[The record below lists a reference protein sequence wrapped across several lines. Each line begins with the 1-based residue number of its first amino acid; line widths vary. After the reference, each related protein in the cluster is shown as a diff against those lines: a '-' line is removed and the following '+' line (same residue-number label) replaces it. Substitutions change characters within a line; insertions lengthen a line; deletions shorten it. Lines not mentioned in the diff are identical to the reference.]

1 MATVRCRRRLR
12 DMDSLVV
19 SGIVRGGHTSCCWNQ
34 RTEHH
39 AHQERHPPAPRAA
52 SRRTLMGR
60 EYGIHLERLAWICRT
75 PSLLRAPKWLD
86 DIERK
91 TVREGEGVE
100 PFNTS
105 NT

>member
-1 MATVRCRRRLR
+1 
-12 DMDSLVV
+12 
-19 SGIVRGGHTSCCWNQ
+19 
-34 RTEHH
+34 
-39 AHQERHPPAPRAA
+39 PRAA

-60 EYGIHLERLAWICRT
+60 EDGIHLERLASICRT

-100 PFNTS
+100 LFNTS

>member
-1 MATVRCRRRLR
+1 MG
-12 DMDSLVV
+12 SLVV
-19 SGIVRGGHTSCCWNQ
+19 AGIVRGGHTSCCWNQ

-39 AHQERHPPAPRAA
+39 GHQEGHPPAPRAA
-52 SRRTLMGR
+52 SRRPLMGR
-60 EYGIHLERLAWICRT
+60 EDGIHVERLA
-75 PSLLRAPKWLD
+75 
-86 DIERK
+86 K